1 MTYTSRTPAYRAP
14 TQAPSDAVMVQA
26 FCNGKAITQVL
37 TFDHIHAARSFLR
50 AQPGAYQ
57 AQRPTPYR
65 EEEWVSGRSSVPVV
79 WRVIA

>member
-1 MTYTSRTPAYRAP
+1 MTYISQTPAYRAL
-14 TQAPSDAVMVQA
+14 TQTPSAAVMVQA
-26 FCNGKAITQVL
+26 FCNGRAITNVL
-37 TFDHIHAARSFLR
+37 TFDHIHAARSFLL

-65 EEEWVSGRSSVPVV
+65 EEEWVSGRCPVPIV